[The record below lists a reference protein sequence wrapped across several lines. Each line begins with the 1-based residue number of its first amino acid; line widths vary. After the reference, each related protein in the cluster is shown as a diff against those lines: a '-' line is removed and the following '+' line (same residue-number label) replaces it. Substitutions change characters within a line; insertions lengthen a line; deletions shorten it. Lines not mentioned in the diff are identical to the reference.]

1 MTVPMR
7 SVMLWCLPALFAC
20 TGKDDTGSPSVVI
33 GDVTAEVSPVIPTV
47 VTVRWTTDVESVGF
61 VTFGD
66 GRTTPIE
73 TVPATEHSAVLLG
86 LHTETA
92 TDYQVVVPTDGGDL
106 QSDVATVTTGIL
118 SNVLPT
124 LTLEGDGNDLYT
136 VAPILGGATG
146 PAIID
151 ATGNFVWYYPDT
163 RGLDVYRAH
172 LSRDGASMLYN
183 AGSVSGDPA
192 EDSVLVRVSLD
203 GTSEVATPVP
213 LLAHDFV
220 ELPDGTLSAIA
231 VEYRDVDGSQV
242 RGDKIVEVAP
252 DGTQTDVWSA
262 WDCFDPAVDIGTDA
276 EIGWTFANALDYE
289 EADDAYY
296 LSIRNFSSI
305 VKIDRAS
312 GQCEWV
318 FGTTAA
324 TITPAAGDD
333 VFLHEHQFDVVDG
346 GIVVFDNAG
355 AGSVSR
361 VVEYSLDPTQPTA
374 DEIWSFYPDPSIY
387 TFVLGDVQ
395 RLDGGD
401 TLVDFA
407 VGGEIDRVTPA
418 GEVTWRLNTALG
430 YAFGF
435 FEAEPDLYVNR

>member
-1 MTVPMR
+1 MARYLTLLGLAPLV
-7 SVMLWCLPALFAC
+7 LAC
-20 TGKDDTGSPSVVI
+20 TGKPGPGDASVTI

-47 VTVRWTTDVESVGF
+47 VTVTWTTDVASVGY
-61 VTFGD
+61 VRFGD
-66 GRTTPIE
+66 GLTTPTE
-73 TVPATEHSAVLLG
+73 SVAATEHSAVLLG
-86 LHTETA
+86 LHMQTA
-92 TDYQVVVPTDGGDL
+92 VDYQVVVQAEEGDIT
-106 QSDVATVTTGIL
+106 SDTASVTTGIL
-118 SNVLPT
+118 PNTLPT
-124 LTLEGDGNDLYT
+124 LTLDGDGNDLYT
-136 VAPILGGATG
+136 VAPILGGVVG

-163 RGLDVYRAH
+163 RGLDVYRAR
-172 LSRDGASMLYN
+172 LSRDGTSVLYN

-192 EDSVLVRVSLD
+192 QDSALVRVSLD

-231 VEYRDVDGSQV
+231 VEYRDFNGSQL

-252 DGTQTDVWSA
+252 DGTQTDAWSV
-262 WDCFDPAVDIGTDA
+262 WDCFDPAVDVGTDT
-276 EIGWTFANALDYE
+276 EIGWTFANALDYD

-305 VKIDRAS
+305 VKIDRAT
-312 GQCEWV
+312 GTCDWV

-324 TITPAAGDD
+324 TITPASGDD
-333 VFLHEHQFDVVDG
+333 VFLHEHQFEVLDSS
-346 GIVVFDNAG
+346 ILVFDNAG
-355 AGSVSR
+355 AGSQSR
-361 VVEYSLDPTQPTA
+361 ALEYSFDPTQPTA
-374 DEIWSFYPDPSIY
+374 SEIWSFYPDPSIF
-387 TFVLGDVQ
+387 TFVLGDVH
-395 RLDGGD
+395 RLDDGD

-418 GEVTWRLNTALG
+418 GDVTWRLDAALG

-435 FEAEPDLYVNR
+435 FEAEPDLYVARGE